1 VSGRRAAPIAAL
13 AILLAQSAAAAG
25 LDRTEQRIVAAV
37 DARRDAAIELLEETV
52 NVRSATENHAGVQS
66 VGAIYARE
74 LAGLGF
80 ATRWLDQRADT
91 GRAGHLI
98 ATRNGSRGGKVLL
111 IGHLDTVHETEP
123 FRREGDRAY
132 GNGTADMKGGNL
144 IIVEALR
151 ALAGAGVLE
160 DRAITVVL
168 TGDEEEPGIP
178 VERARAPLVEA
189 ARDARYALAFEG
201 STPGVA
207 VIGRRGVATWLLAVE
222 ATQGH
227 SSRIFSD
234 EFGAGAIYGAA
245 QLLERFR
252 TELREPNLTYN
263 PSLIV
268 GGTAV
273 EHDPAGASGSANGK
287 TNVIAREVRID
298 GDLRFL
304 GDEQY
309 ERAAARMRAIVA
321 EPLPGVRASITIERS
336 YPSMAPSDASRA
348 VLAVLD
354 GVSRDLG
361 LGPVAAQDPAS
372 RGAGDISFVC
382 NGPQL
387 GCLDGLGADGDLAH
401 APGEWADLATL
412 PAQTRRAALL
422 IHRLAR

>member
-1 VSGRRAAPIAAL
+1 MSGRSAAWVAAL
-13 AILLAQSAAAAG
+13 ALPLLQPVAAAG
-25 LDRTEQRIVAAV
+25 LDRIEKRIVAAV
-37 DARRDAAIELLEETV
+37 DARRDAAIALLAETV
-52 NVRSATENHAGVQS
+52 NVRSATENHAGVRR
-66 VGAIYARE
+66 VGEIYARE
-74 LAGLGF
+74 LATLGF
-80 ATRWLDQRADT
+80 TTRWLDQRADT

-98 ATRNGSRGGKVLL
+98 ATRNGSRGGAVLL
-111 IGHLDTVHETEP
+111 IGHLDTVHETES
-123 FRREGDRAY
+123 FRREGERAY

-151 ALAGAGVLE
+151 ALATAGALE
-160 DRAITVVL
+160 GRSITVVM
-168 TGDEEEPGIP
+168 TGDEEEPGVP
-178 VERARAPLVEA
+178 VERARAPLVDA
-189 ARDARYALAFEG
+189 ARAVDYALAFEG

-207 VIGRRGVATWLLAVE
+207 VIGRRGVATWLLVVE

-227 SSRIFSD
+227 SSRIFGE
-234 EFGAGAIYGAA
+234 EFGAGAIFGAA

-252 TELREPNLTYN
+252 NELREPNLTYN

-268 GGTAV
+268 GGTRV
-273 EHDPAGASGSANGK
+273 EHDPAAASGSASGK
-287 TNVIAREVRID
+287 TNVIAREVRVD

-321 EPLPGVRASITIERS
+321 DALPGVRASITLERS

-348 VLAVLD
+348 TLAVLD
-354 GVSRDLG
+354 GASRDLG
-361 LGPVAAQDPAS
+361 LGPVAAQDPAA

-382 NGPQL
+382 NGPRL

-412 PAQTRRAALL
+412 PALTRRAALL

>member
-1 VSGRRAAPIAAL
+1 MSPRPAAL
-13 AILLAQSAAAAG
+13 CAALLILLAQSATAAA
-25 LDRTEQRIVAAV
+25 LDRTERRIVAAV
-37 DARRDAAIELLEETV
+37 DARRDAAVALLEETV
-52 NVRSATENHAGVQS
+52 NVPSATENHAGVRR
-66 VGAIYARE
+66 VGEIYARE
-74 LAGLGF
+74 LTALGF
-80 ATRWLDQRADT
+80 TIQWLDQRAET

-98 ATRNGSRGGKVLL
+98 ATRRGTRGGKVLL

-123 FRREGDRAY
+123 FRREGERAY

-151 ALAGAGVLE
+151 ALASTGVL
-160 DRAITVVL
+160 DGRSITVVL
-168 TGDEEEPGIP
+168 TGDEEEPGTPID
-178 VERARAPLVEA
+178 RARAALVDA
-189 ARDARYALAFEG
+189 ARDADYALAFEG

-207 VIGRRGVATWLLAVE
+207 VVGRRGVATWLLTVE

-227 SSRIFSD
+227 SSRIFAE
-234 EFGAGAIYGAA
+234 EFGVGAIYGAA

-252 TELREPNLTYN
+252 NELREPNLTYN
-263 PSLIV
+263 PALIL

-273 EHDPAGASGSANGK
+273 EHDPAAASGRASGK

-304 GDEQY
+304 GDGQY

-321 EPLPGVRASITIERS
+321 DPLPGVRATITLERS

-348 VLAVLD
+348 TLGVLD

-361 LGPVAAQDPAS
+361 LGPIEAQDPAS

-382 NGPQL
+382 NGPRL
-387 GCLDGLGADGDLAH
+387 GCLDGLGADGNLAH

-412 PAQTRRAALL
+412 PALTKRAALL

>member
-1 VSGRRAAPIAAL
+1 VSCRPAAL
-13 AILLAQSAAAAG
+13 LAACAILLAQSATVAA
-25 LDRTEQRIVAAV
+25 LDRTERRIVAAV
-37 DARRDAAIELLEETV
+37 DARRDGALALLEETV
-52 NVRSATENHAGVQS
+52 NVPSATENHAGVRR
-66 VGAIYARE
+66 VGEIYARE
-74 LAGLGF
+74 LAALGF
-80 ATRWLDQRADT
+80 TTEWLDQRAET

-98 ATRNGSRGGKVLL
+98 ATRRGTRGGKVLL

-123 FRREGDRAY
+123 FRRDGERAY
-132 GNGTADMKGGNL
+132 GNGSADMKGGNL

-151 ALAGAGVLE
+151 ALASAGALE
-160 DRAITVVL
+160 TRSITVVL
-168 TGDEEEPGIP
+168 TGDEEEPGMP
-178 VERARAPLVEA
+178 VERARASLVDA
-189 ARDARYALAFEG
+189 ARDADYALAFEG

-227 SSRIFSD
+227 SSRIFAE

-252 TELREPNLTYN
+252 NELREPNLTYN

-268 GGTAV
+268 GGTEV
-273 EHDPAGASGSANGK
+273 NHDPATASGSASGK

-309 ERAAARMRAIVA
+309 ERAAERMRAIVA
-321 EPLPGVRASITIERS
+321 EPLPGVSASITIERS

-348 VLAVLD
+348 VLKVLD
-354 GVSRDLG
+354 KVSRDLD
-361 LGPVAAQDPAS
+361 LGPVEAQDPAS

-382 NGPQL
+382 NGPRL
-387 GCLDGLGADGDLAH
+387 GCLDGLGADGELAH

-412 PAQTRRAALL
+412 PALTKRAALL

>member
-1 VSGRRAAPIAAL
+1 MSGRFAAL
-13 AILLAQSAAAAG
+13 LAACTALVAQSAAAAA
-25 LDRTEQRIVAAV
+25 LDNTEQRIVAAV
-37 DARRDAAIELLEETV
+37 EARREAAVALLEETV
-52 NVRSATENHAGVQS
+52 NVPSATENHTGVRR
-66 VGAIYARE
+66 VGEIYARE

-80 ATRWLDQRADT
+80 AIQWLDQRADT

-98 ATRNGSRGGKVLL
+98 ATRRGTRGGKVLL
-111 IGHLDTVHETEP
+111 IGHLDTVHEKEP
-123 FRREGDRAY
+123 FRRDGARAY

-151 ALAGAGVLE
+151 ALASAGVLE
-160 DRAITVVL
+160 GRAITVVL
-168 TGDEEEPGIP
+168 TGDEEEPGLP
-178 VERARAPLVEA
+178 VERARAPLVDA
-189 ARDARYALAFEG
+189 ARDADFALAFEG

-207 VIGRRGVATWLLAVE
+207 VIGRRGVATWLLTVE

-227 SSRIFSD
+227 SSRIFAE
-234 EFGAGAIYGAA
+234 EFGAGAIYGTA

-252 TELREPNLTYN
+252 NELREPNLTYN

-268 GGTAV
+268 GGTEV
-273 EHDPAGASGSANGK
+273 EHDPAAARGSASGK

-304 GDEQY
+304 GDEQF
-309 ERAAARMRAIVA
+309 ERAAKRMRAIVA
-321 EPLPGVRASITIERS
+321 EPLPGVRASIAIERS
-336 YPSMAPSDASRA
+336 YPSMAPTDASRA
-348 VLAVLD
+348 ALAVLD
-354 GVSRDLG
+354 AVSRDLD
-361 LGPVAAQDPAS
+361 LGAVEAQDPAS

-382 NGPQL
+382 NGPRL

-412 PAQTRRAALL
+412 PALTQRAALL